1 MSYSKIFLLFILL
14 IFISSCGNVKKAFT
28 NQKKNSSDEFLVEK
42 KSPLVMPPDYSE
54 LPLPE
59 NNENNEN
66 NNKTEDKKIKSL
78 ISSDQDKE
86 NSSINYNLD
95 EGQNF
100 ETSILKKIK
109 KN

>member
-1 MSYSKIFLLFILL
+1 MSYLKIILFLVLL
-14 IFISSCGNVKKAFT
+14 IFISSCGNVKKALT

-59 NNENNEN
+59 RNEKNNE
-66 NNKTEDKKIKSL
+66 TEDKKIKSL
-78 ISSDQDKE
+78 ILSEQDKE
-86 NSSINYNLD
+86 NSSINNNI
-95 EGQNF
+95 EESQNF

>member
-59 NNENNEN
+59 SNEKNNE
-66 NNKTEDKKIKSL
+66 TEDKKIKSL
-78 ISSDQDKE
+78 ILSDQDKE
-86 NSSINYNLD
+86 NSSIDNNI
-95 EGQNF
+95 EESQNF